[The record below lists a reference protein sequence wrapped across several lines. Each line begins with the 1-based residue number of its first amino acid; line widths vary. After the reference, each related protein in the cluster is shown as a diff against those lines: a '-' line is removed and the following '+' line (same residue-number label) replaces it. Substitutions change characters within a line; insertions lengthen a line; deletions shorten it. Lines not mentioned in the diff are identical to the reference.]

1 MSFKEDSWFGSFGD
15 RPRLEVLPRQQCGD
29 TCQECDADGLLARG
43 SKIRKST
50 IAGVGFKK
58 GKKKRTTKAVE
69 EDGDWNKYETHPD
82 KQLGPTNVNP
92 NMGAEI
98 VIPRN
103 GK

>member
-1 MSFKEDSWFGSFGD
+1 M
-15 RPRLEVLPRQQCGD
+15 RLF
-29 TCQECDADGLLARG
+29 LLICLATALIAG
-43 SKIRKST
+43 VISKNGNKNNAVAGVNPKKGNRKST
-50 IAGVGFKK
+50 IAGVSSKK